1 MPRITSILFDMDG
14 VLCDYDFDGRLKALE
29 AAIGIP
35 AAEIDAKIFKS
46 GFEDAADLGQYGAPG
61 YMEEVA
67 RLLDADVDAGTWL
80 AARADAMTPNL
91 EMLDLARD
99 LKTRTD
105 IAMFSNNGWQL
116 REALGDIFPELT
128 AIFGTHIYF
137 SAEVGAGKQHTETF
151 HPFLTQLGWSV
162 ETTLFVD
169 DNEGYIAAA
178 RAAGVE
184 SHLFEGA
191 EGFKTA
197 LVAHSLL

>member
-80 AARADAMTPNL
+80 AARADAAPPRTPPITTELGLKSSENTFARWSPL
-91 EMLDLARD
+91 EPATTSPRSEPHTNTSPPAITSEFWSTSPRTCAR
-99 LKTRTD
+99 
-105 IAMFSNNGWQL
+105 
-116 REALGDIFPELT
+116 
-128 AIFGTHIYF
+128 
-137 SAEVGAGKQHTETF
+137 GKR
-151 HPFLTQLGWSV
+151 GV
-162 ETTLFVD
+162 RR
-169 DNEGYIAAA
+169 AAA
-178 RAAGVE
+178 RG
-184 SHLFEGA
+184 
-191 EGFKTA
+191 
-197 LVAHSLL
+197 